1 MAYFYRYKEEEL
13 PGVDIFVCT
22 ADPKREPPW
31 MVINTV
37 LSAMSYNYPS
47 NKLSVYL
54 SDDGGSELTFY
65 ALLRAS
71 LFSKH
76 WLPFCRRFKVQPTSP
91 EAYFHS
97 LSQTCGSSEDEA
109 TEYGQACLSIKVM
122 QHLWLKIMV
131 EQFVTL
137 CVCVWIDITSN
148 IIMARSWSIGPVCF
162 GKSFMCFHFF
172 FYF

>member
-1 MAYFYRYKEEEL
+1 
-13 PGVDIFVCT
+13 
-22 ADPKREPPW
+22 

-137 CVCVWIDITSN
+137 CVCVCELILQAILLWPGVDQL
-148 IIMARSWSIGPVCF
+148 GPFVLGNHLCVF
-162 GKSFMCFHFF
+162 TFSFTFN
-172 FYF
+172 